1 MKKGIVLRHSLFFIS
16 CFYFS
21 INPPLISYFLGIDI
35 GTTASKGVAFD
46 PDGRVVGYKSV
57 HYDILHPQ
65 PDWSEQNPVVLFDA
79 VCTILETLFDEL
91 GDGCQLIAFS
101 SAMHSL
107 MAVDNTGKPL
117 SNLIIWADNRAN
129 AQAEEL
135 KASRTGRK
143 IYEACGTPIHP
154 MTPLCKLLW
163 LRENNPE
170 LFANAYKFV
179 GVKEY
184 VWFRLTGE
192 WEIDHSLATATGML
206 DLQTLDWNELALE
219 TAGIPAER
227 LPKPVSAYRSFQFSV
242 SSFQFDA
249 VSTALRTAENWKPKS
264 GTPPAENCKLVI
276 GASDGCLANLG
287 TGAIVPGRLAITI
300 GTSGAV
306 RVASPLGFTDPQM
319 RTFCYRLD
327 EELFVMGGGTNSG
340 GAVFEWL
347 YEKFLGKTGDEV
359 LELAEPIAPGA
370 DGLLFLPYLL
380 GERAPLWNA
389 EAKGVFFGLT
399 LAHTPAHL
407 ARAVLEGI
415 CLHTASLVNILE
427 ERQDITEI
435 YASGGFAK
443 SEFWVQLLA
452 DVCGKPVYLPE
463 SIQAGAWGAV
473 LMGMKAT
480 GMIQEFSEKL
490 DTLPI
495 HRVFQPDAEAHA
507 LYREKLGQFARLYE
521 AVKPLM

>member
-1 MKKGIVLRHSLFFIS
+1 MDKFAGIPIPIV
-16 CFYFS
+16 
-21 INPPLISYFLGIDI
+21 PLTSYYLGIDI

-46 PDGRVVGYKSV
+46 RDGRVVGYKSV

-65 PDWSEQNPVVLFDA
+65 PDWSEQDPEVLFGA
-79 VCTILETLFDEL
+79 VCTLLETLFDEL
-91 GDGCQLIAFS
+91 GEGCEFIAFS

-107 MAVDNTGKPL
+107 MAVDEAGKPL
-117 SNLIIWADNRAN
+117 SHLIIWADNRAK

-135 KASRTGRK
+135 KTSRTGRK

-163 LRENNPE
+163 LRENEPV
-170 LFANAYKFV
+170 LFANAHKFV
-179 GVKEY
+179 GIKEY
-184 VWFRLTGE
+184 VWYRLTGE

-206 DLQTLDWNELALE
+206 DLHTLDWNPLALE
-219 TAGIPAER
+219 TAGLAPER
-227 LPKPVSAYRSFQFSV
+227 LPKPVSAYRSLGFRVEGLGFRVQSLGL
-242 SSFQFDA
+242 QE
-249 VSTALRTAENWKPKS
+249 TPNPKLKTLNS
-264 GTPPAENCKLVI
+264 KLKTLNPKLVI

-306 RVASPLGFTDPQM
+306 RVASPMGFTDPQM

-389 EAKGVFFGLT
+389 DAKGVFFGLT
-399 LAHTPAHL
+399 LAHTPAYL

-415 CLHTASLVNILE
+415 CLHTATLVNILE
-427 ERQDITEI
+427 ERQEITEI

-480 GMIQEFSEKL
+480 EMIQAFSEKL

>member
-1 MKKGIVLRHSLFFIS
+1 M
-16 CFYFS
+16 
-21 INPPLISYFLGIDI
+21 ISYFLGIDI

-46 PDGRVVGYKSV
+46 AEGRVVGYKSV

-65 PDWSEQNPVVLFDA
+65 PDWSEQDPAVLFDA
-79 VCTILETLFDEL
+79 VCAILEALFAEL
-91 GDGCQLIAFS
+91 GEGCQFIAFS

-107 MAVDNTGKPL
+107 MAVDEAGTPL

-170 LFANAYKFV
+170 LFEKAHKFV

-184 VWFRLTGE
+184 IWFRLTGE

-206 DLQTLDWNELALE
+206 GLHTLDWNGLALE
-219 TAGIPAER
+219 TAGITAER
-227 LPKPVSAYRSFQFSV
+227 LPKPVSGYRSLGFRVQSLELNK
-242 SSFQFDA
+242 
-249 VSTALRTAENWKPKS
+249 TLNTKLKTLNP
-264 GTPPAENCKLVI
+264 KLVI

-306 RVASPLGFTDPQM
+306 RVASPQGFTDPWM

-347 YEKFLGKTGDEV
+347 YEKFLGETGDEV
-359 LELAEPIAPGA
+359 LDLAETIPPGA

-389 EAKGVFFGLT
+389 DAKGVFFGLT

-407 ARAVLEGI
+407 ARSVLEGI

-427 ERQDITEI
+427 ERQEITEI

-480 GMIQEFSEKL
+480 GMIRDFSEKL
-490 DTLPI
+490 DHLPI
-495 HRVFQPDAEAHA
+495 HRVFQPDPVAHV
-507 LYREKLGQFARLYE
+507 LYRDKLAQFTRLYE
-521 AVKPLM
+521 AVAPLM

>member
-1 MKKGIVLRHSLFFIS
+1 MLF
-16 CFYFS
+16 
-21 INPPLISYFLGIDI
+21 G
-35 GTTASKGVAFD
+35 AVA
-46 PDGRVVGYKSV
+46 
-57 HYDILHPQ
+57 
-65 PDWSEQNPVVLFDA
+65 
-79 VCTILETLFDEL
+79 TILETLLAEL
-91 GDGCQLIAFS
+91 GAGCQLVAFS

-107 MAVDNTGKPL
+107 MAVDEAGTPL
-117 SNLIIWADNRAN
+117 SNLLIWADNRAN

-163 LRENNPE
+163 LRENNPA
-170 LFANAYKFV
+170 LFQKAHKFV

-184 VWFRLTGE
+184 VWFRLTGA

-206 DLQTLDWNELALE
+206 DLHTLNWNELALE
-219 TAGIPAER
+219 TAGITAER
-227 LPKPVSAYRSFQFSV
+227 LPKPVSGYRWFEGLRLEGLRENQP
-242 SSFQFDA
+242 
-249 VSTALRTAENWKPKS
+249 STFNPSTLQTL
-264 GTPPAENCKLVI
+264 KLVI

-287 TGAIVPGRLAITI
+287 TGAVVPGRLAITI

-306 RVASPLGFTDPQM
+306 RVASPKGFTDPQM

-327 EELFVMGGGTNSG
+327 EDLFVMGGGTNSG

-359 LELAEPIAPGA
+359 LELAATVAPGA

-380 GERAPLWNA
+380 GERAPIWNA

-399 LAHTPAHL
+399 LAHTPAYL

-415 CLHTASLVNILE
+415 CLHTATLVNILE

-452 DVCGKPVYLPE
+452 DVCGKPVFLPE

-480 GMIQEFSEKL
+480 GLIREFSEKL
-490 DTLPI
+490 DTLAI
-495 HRVFQPDAEAHA
+495 HRVFQPDLATHET
-507 LYREKLGQFARLYE
+507 YRAKLTQFTALYE

>member
-1 MKKGIVLRHSLFFIS
+1 
-16 CFYFS
+16 
-21 INPPLISYFLGIDI
+21 LISYFLGIDI

-46 PDGRVVGYKSV
+46 GDGRVVGYQSV

-65 PDWSEQNPVVLFDA
+65 PEWSEQDPAVLFDA

-91 GDGCQLIAFS
+91 GEGCQFIAFS

-107 MAVDNTGKPL
+107 MAVDESGTPL
-117 SNLIIWADNRAN
+117 SNLLIWADNRAN

-163 LRENNPE
+163 LRENEPE
-170 LFANAYKFV
+170 LFEKAYKFV

-227 LPKPVSAYRSFQFSV
+227 LPKPVSAYRSLGFKVQGLGLEETLN
-242 SSFQFDA
+242 A
-249 VSTALRTAENWKPKS
+249 KLKTLNP
-264 GTPPAENCKLVI
+264 KLVI

-389 EAKGVFFGLT
+389 DAKGVFFGLT

-415 CLHTASLVNILE
+415 CLHTATLVNILE
-427 ERQDITEI
+427 ERQEITEI

-480 GMIQEFSEKL
+480 GMIQAFSEKL

>member
-1 MKKGIVLRHSLFFIS
+1 
-16 CFYFS
+16 
-21 INPPLISYFLGIDI
+21 LIPYFLGIDI

-46 PDGRVVGYKSV
+46 ADGRVVGYHSV

-65 PDWSEQNPVVLFDA
+65 PEWSEQDPAVLFNA
-79 VCTILETLFDEL
+79 VCTILETLLAEV
-91 GDGCQLIAFS
+91 GEGCQFIAFS
-101 SAMHSL
+101 SAMHGL
-107 MAVDNTGKPL
+107 MAVDETGKPL
-117 SNLIIWADNRAN
+117 CNLLIWADNRAN

-163 LRENNPE
+163 LRENEPD
-170 LFANAYKFV
+170 LFMRAYKFV

-206 DLQTLDWNELALE
+206 DLHTLDWNELALE
-219 TAGIPAER
+219 TAGITAER
-227 LPKPVSAYRSFQFSV
+227 LPKPVSGYRWFEGLRFEGLR
-242 SSFQFDA
+242 FEGLRENHP
-249 VSTALRTAENWKPKS
+249 STFKPS
-264 GTPPAENCKLVI
+264 NLQTFKLVI

-287 TGAIVPGRLAITI
+287 TGAVVPGRLAITI

-306 RVASPLGFTDPQM
+306 RVASPRGFTDPHM

-327 EELFVMGGGTNSG
+327 EQLFVMGGGTNSG

-347 YEKFLGKTGDEV
+347 YEKFLGKTSDEV
-359 LELAEPIAPGA
+359 LQLAEAIAPGA

-380 GERAPLWNA
+380 GERAPIWNA
-389 EAKGVFFGLT
+389 DAKGVFFGLT

-415 CLHTASLVNILE
+415 CLHTASLVRILE
-427 ERQDITEI
+427 EREPVTEI

-443 SEFWVQLLA
+443 SAFWVQLLA

-480 GMIQEFSEKL
+480 GVIQDFSEKL
-490 DTLPI
+490 RALPI
-495 HRVFQPDAEAHA
+495 HEVFQPNEKTTQT
-507 LYREKLGQFARLYE
+507 YRELAGRFASLYE
-521 AVKPLM
+521 AVKGLK

>member
-1 MKKGIVLRHSLFFIS
+1 M
-16 CFYFS
+16 
-21 INPPLISYFLGIDI
+21 PYFLGIDI
-35 GTTASKGVAFD
+35 GTTATKGVAFD
-46 PDGRVVGYKSV
+46 RDGRVVGYKSV

-65 PDWSEQNPVVLFDA
+65 PEWSEQDPAVLFDA
-79 VCTILETLFDEL
+79 VRSILDHLLNEL
-91 GDGCQLIAFS
+91 GEGCQLVAFS

-107 MAVDNTGKPL
+107 MAVDEAGKPL
-117 SNLIIWADNRAN
+117 SNLLIWADNRAN
-129 AQAEEL
+129 EQAEIL

-163 LRENNPE
+163 LRENEPE
-170 LFANAYKFV
+170 LYEKAHKFV

-184 VWFRLTGE
+184 VWFQFTGE
-192 WEIDHSLATATGML
+192 WEIDHSLATATGMF
-206 DLQTLDWNELALE
+206 DLQKLEWNELALK
-219 TAGIPAER
+219 TAGIAAER
-227 LPKPVSAYRSFQFSV
+227 LPKPVSGYRVFEGLKFEGLTEEQRSN
-242 SSFQFDA
+242 
-249 VSTALRTAENWKPKS
+249 LKPS
-264 GTPPAENCKLVI
+264 NLQTLKLVI

-306 RVASPLGFTDPQM
+306 RVASPRGFTDTQM

-347 YEKFLGKTGDEV
+347 YERFLGKTSEEV
-359 LELAEPIAPGA
+359 LAEAETIAPGA

-380 GERAPLWNA
+380 GERAPIWNA

-415 CLHTASLVNILE
+415 CLHTASVVRILE
-427 ERQDITEI
+427 ERQAIEEI

-452 DVCGKPVYLPE
+452 NVCGKPVYLPE

-480 GMIQEFSEKL
+480 GLIEDFSEKL
-490 DTLPI
+490 QNLPI
-495 HRVFQPDAEAHA
+495 HQIFQPVPTAHET
-507 LYREKLGQFARLYE
+507 YRTKLSQFAALYE
-521 AVKPLM
+521 AVKPLMQR